1 MSTTLNKG
9 LVIFPILTVGMG
21 IALLV
26 VWLRW
31 RTYARA
37 EYVRTYMFPPGLFD
51 KLRAK
56 HPGLSTKEC
65 QLVAHALRQFFLSY
79 LKSGCQ
85 LVAMPSQV
93 ADDLWHEM
101 ILYTR
106 HYERF
111 CKQAF
116 GQFMHH
122 TPAAVMGTNR
132 RSNTGL
138 RRAWWHCCLQENINP
153 RKPTR
158 LPLLFVL
165 DDKLKI
171 ANGFKYT
178 LDCSG
183 LRRQGETDAT
193 GAVYCGG
200 DFADASFDG
209 STDGFG
215 DGGGS
220 GSSSD
225 SGSTSSS
232 DSSNSSSSS
241 SSDGGGSGCSGGCS
255 GGCGGD

>member
-1 MSTTLNKG
+1 MLNLVFPVATLVLGTTL
-9 LVIFPILTVGMG
+9 
-21 IALLV
+21 AV
-26 VWLRW
+26 VWFRW
-31 RTYARA
+31 RTHARA
-37 EYVRTYMFPPGLFD
+37 EYVRSYMFPPGLFD
-51 KLRAK
+51 KLRTK
-56 HPGLSTKEC
+56 HPNLTTKEC

-79 LKSGCQ
+79 LKSGGQ

-116 GQFMHH
+116 GRFMHH
-122 TPAAVMGTNR
+122 TPAAVMGANQ
-132 RSNTGL
+132 RSNAGL
-138 RRAWWHCCLQENINP
+138 RRTWWRCCLEENINP

-171 ANGFKYT
+171 ANGFRYA
-178 LDCSG
+178 LDCQG
-183 LRRQGETDAT
+183 VKRQGAHEDGTSAT
-193 GAVYCGG
+193 LYCGG

-215 DGGGS
+215 
-220 GSSSD
+220 SSSD
-225 SGSTSSS
+225 GDGIWGDGHGSHTSSG
-232 DSSNSSSSS
+232 
-241 SSDGGGSGCSGGCS
+241 SDGGGSSGGSDSSCS